1 MIVAVSLLIT
11 LALFAYPL
19 VSRLLTDQVPASSPA
34 AVAPTNPATQGSLS
48 GSAGRKYVVR
58 PGDTLRSIA
67 ARLYGDEAR
76 WADLFRA
83 NRRAIRNPDALDV
96 GTTLTVP

>member
-11 LALFAYPL
+11 VALFAYPL
-19 VSRLLTDQVPASSPA
+19 VARVLNDQAPATSPA
-34 AVAPTNPATQGSLS
+34 VLAPTSPATQGSLS
-48 GSAGRKYVVR
+48 GSAARKYVVR

-67 ARLYGDEAR
+67 ARVYGDEAR

>member
-1 MIVAVSLLIT
+1 MILSVILLIT
-11 LALFAYPL
+11 LSFFAYPL

-48 GSAGRKYVVR
+48 VSAGRRYVVR
-58 PGDTLRSIA
+58 PADTLRSIA
-67 ARLYGDEAR
+67 ARVYGDEAR